1 MAAKLPLCAKGV
13 ADSAL
18 ERGETFKVEH
28 VLFYSVIGLAIL
40 ALCLVLASLPGQTR
54 LAGRPEELADRTR
67 ERRQREK
74 QKDAGQADRLPQHKM
89 VIQRELKQVPTP
101 WGWPGSELRRE
112 DGEDTGL
119 HGLELHHNSSSM
131 KRWID
136 QLFADKRTVDDDQ
149 YRSQRQAAVRAM
161 IEDRFGRSP
170 QATKVKFQ
178 KVKPPRLQDPD
189 RPHDQMD
196 NFPSGRTDAIVTK
209 LARQPQPG
217 KPTTAPRQP
226 ALRKTVGLWEIK
238 KPWGW

>member
-28 VLFYSVIGLAIL
+28 VLFYSVIGLAVL

-101 WGWPGSELRRE
+101 WGWPGSANRPA
-112 DGEDTGL
+112 DGESNAKLPAGARV
-119 HGLELHHNSSSM
+119 SSGVLQ
-131 KRWID
+131 RWID
-136 QLFADKRTVDDDQ
+136 HLMAEKRTVEDQ
-149 YRSQRQAAVRAM
+149 EYRESRHAALRSM
-161 IEDRFGRSP
+161 IEDRFGRSLP
-170 QATKVKFQ
+170 QPQEMAYRKVQ
-178 KVKPPRLQDPD
+178 PPKLMDPQ

-196 NFPSGRTDAIVTK
+196 NFPSGKAERIVSGLK
-209 LARQPQPG
+209 RQPNA
-217 KPTTAPRQP
+217 TRQAES
-226 ALRKTVGLWEIK
+226 ALVARRKARLGDIK
-238 KPWGW
+238 TPWGW